1 MSIKLWD
8 WDNKWTC
15 KQVFE
20 GHMHYVMQIVF
31 NPKDNNT
38 FASASLDKTVKV
50 WQLGSPQPNFTLEGH
65 EKGVNCVDYYTGGD
79 KPYLIS
85 GADDRLV
92 KIWDYQVSKKKQ
104 YKGPPLLKLL
114 IFSRIKRAYKH

>member
-1 MSIKLWD
+1 
-8 WDNKWTC
+8 
-15 KQVFE
+15 
-20 GHMHYVMQIVF
+20 MHYVMQVVF

-50 WQLGSPQPNFTLEGH
+50 WQLGSPHPNFTLEGH
-65 EKGVNCVDYYTGGD
+65 EKGVNCVDYYSGGD

-92 KIWDYQVSKKKQ
+92 KIWDYQVS
-104 YKGPPLLKLL
+104 PLTDTFISKTLFSLLLRTKLA
-114 IFSRIKRAYKH
+114 FKP